1 MKKFNFEKKQ
11 NINNLA
17 ISRFVNRVVR
27 KRKKEVTRFREHQ
40 LHLQT
45 LETQKV
51 NETMTWEK
59 ALDVWMPPNLK
70 FLISNKESRFEK
82 ELLAGIIPDNNGDF
96 IVPVEFSI
104 VDKPEETFHFLR
116 ELTSALIYDVFPVI
130 QINYIE
136 CKRVDLG
143 AQVLLDLIL
152 MDFIKFWGK
161 CNRVLKDKPLIKN
174 IGSSNYKQNLDI
186 FKLLHSVGSL
196 AIHARSE
203 RVFPDIIRYKLC
215 VHDREKRGSANS
227 IEEQKE
233 IDTTQ
238 LADYVQDCL
247 RRLGRKLSP
256 AKLYDL
262 CTVIGEILIN
272 AEEHSST
279 KYRFS
284 IGYFHEKD
292 LDGVH
297 CGVFRLVILNFGKT
311 IYQKFSSPDC
321 ENTEVVGKM
330 KALSESYNSRKWLR
344 SREFEEETLW
354 TLYALQDGV
363 TSVPSSAYKRRGH
376 GSIQFIE
383 SFFNLKGRKEGNDD
397 FSRMVVMSGSTKI
410 VFDGTYNIVQKERES
425 EVFKFM
431 TFNESGNIDEKPDA
445 NFVRFVDD
453 FFPGT
458 IISARIMFNEDDF
471 QDGK

>member
-1 MKKFNFEKKQ
+1 MKRYNFKKKQ
-11 NINNLA
+11 VLNLLA
-17 ISRFVNRVVR
+17 IERSKRNFSR
-27 KRKKEVTRFREHQ
+27 KQKKKTLRFRAHLE
-40 LHLQT
+40 HLQT
-45 LETQKV
+45 IGALKLYEK
-51 NETMTWEK
+51 MTWEE

-70 FLISNKESRFEK
+70 FLINNSDSGFEK
-82 ELLAGIIPDNNGDF
+82 GQLAQQIPDNNGNF
-96 IVPVEFSI
+96 VVPVEFSI
-104 VDKPEETFHFLR
+104 VDHPEDSFAFLR
-116 ELTSALIYDVFPVI
+116 QLTAALIYDVYPVV
-130 QINYIE
+130 QINYKQ

-152 MDFIKFWGK
+152 MDFIKFWKK
-161 CNRVLKDKPLIKN
+161 CKLFLQDEPVIKN
-174 IGSSNYKQNLDI
+174 IGGSNYKDNPDV

-196 AIHARSE
+196 AIHAKKE

-215 VHDREKRGSANS
+215 IHDREKRGSANS

-247 RRLGRKLSP
+247 RRLGRRLSP
-256 AKLYDL
+256 TKLYDL

-311 IYQKFSSPDC
+311 IYQKFSSPEC
-321 ENTEVVGKM
+321 ENLEVVGKM
-330 KALSESYNSRKWLR
+330 KSLSESYNSKKWYK

-363 TSVPSSAYKRRGH
+363 TSVPSSEYKRRGH

-383 SFFNLKGRKEGNDD
+383 SFFNLKGTKKENDD
-397 FSRMVVMSGSTKI
+397 FSRMVVMSGNTKI
-410 VFDGTYNIVQKERES
+410 LFDGTYNIVQKDREGES
-425 EVFKFM
+425 FKFM

-445 NFVRFVDD
+445 NFVKFVEN